1 MAVTIESI
9 KILQDYLSGVLVRAN
24 HHAQNVDNIA
34 LAIAGGIIWRT
45 TNKIKVLSREGEMK
59 NVLWL
64 EVNSR
69 TLCFVYDHSKGNI
82 DVRERTIQ
90 GDVIESF
97 NNDTPLIEI
106 KTFFKNL

>member
-9 KILQDYLSGVLVRAN
+9 KILQDYLSGVLEKAN
-24 HHAQNVDNIA
+24 HHAPNVENIA

-45 TNKIKVLSREGEMK
+45 TNKIKVLSREGDMK

-64 EVNSR
+64 EVNNR
-69 TLCFVYDHSKGNI
+69 RICFVYDHTKESI
-82 DVRERTIQ
+82 DVREGSLQ
-90 GDVIESF
+90 GQVIESF
-97 NNDTPLIEI
+97 NDSTPLADV